1 MRKQLKIITDQHL
14 EEYEEYMVLKNLSKR
29 TIYTYM
35 GSVYQFLDW
44 WDEQYPEL
52 PMSDE
57 IVRKYLVFRFEC
69 NKAWQTVNTDYSAIQ
84 KWFKNVLMLQW
95 NINKLPRPKKER
107 QLPRVFSREDIVK
120 IIEAAPTYK
129 QQVLLTFIYVTGVRL
144 GEAINMKIEDI
155 DGHRRQIRINK
166 RKGSKDRYVI
176 FPDIL
181 LELLRNYYQRERPE
195 TYLFNP

>member
-1 MRKQLKIITDQHL
+1 MDII
-14 EEYEEYMVLKNLSKR
+14 
-29 TIYTYM
+29 
-35 GSVYQFLDW
+35 
-44 WDEQYPEL
+44 
-52 PMSDE
+52 
-57 IVRKYLVFRFEC
+57 
-69 NKAWQTVNTDYSAIQ
+69 
-84 KWFKNVLMLQW
+84 
-95 NINKLPRPKKER
+95 
-107 QLPRVFSREDIVK
+107 K

-166 RKGSKDRYVI
+166 GKGSKDRYVI